1 MEKGKLIELIKKI
14 QRSEGNEE
22 DADNDIELLCNSVN
36 DPQAV
41 NYIFYDDNLSAE
53 DIAEKILSYK
63 TINL

>member
-41 NYIFYDDNLSAE
+41 SYIFYDDNLSAE